1 MPFMQNPLR
10 LRNLMCLAA
19 VAASGMAQG
28 ATLTWDSSGANP
40 ANPVDGAGTWDTAT
54 ALWSNGLSDLV
65 WNNAANDTA
74 VFGNANGA
82 AGTITLGTGITVG
95 GLIFNAPGSGN
106 YTLSGTTITLAG
118 STPTIT
124 TNVNATINSGIG
136 GSAGLTKSGTGTLVL
151 GGTNTYSGGTVI
163 NAGTL
168 SFSSNSATG
177 AGGLPNGSITL
188 MNGATLQYTG
198 GSGGFNRGYVL
209 DAGTTTIAST
219 STVSNSGLN
228 SSGGVSFTGSGDRT
242 LVLSSVTGNAITFG
256 GSIGDG
262 LGGATSVVKSGAGDL
277 NLNGTSNT
285 YSGSTVVNAG
295 KIFTNGNNRIS
306 TVSTVYINTGAEI
319 RLNGDQIIANL
330 QNGAGGGGQLT
341 RAFAGTSIATIQSG
355 SFSGR
360 ITDLASDR
368 NIGVTKT
375 TNGVLRLSGTNNSYT
390 AGTTISAGTLLVN
403 NPSGNGLGV
412 GAVTVTSSTLG
423 GSGFIGLTGANS
435 ISVGTAGVISAGDS
449 AVSGGVGTL
458 TLNGGSTT
466 GAILNMQADSSF
478 TFDLAAGN
486 ANDTIRFY
494 NYTGAS
500 DFLRDGG
507 GITLNFNGAQEGT
520 YDLFLFYSNAGTTLT
535 SAGFTELTSNFS
547 LGSGLSGYN
556 AAWDYSQ
563 TGVVSLTLTAV
574 PEPGAMGLAI
584 AGLAVCLVRR
594 RRK

>member
-1 MPFMQNPLR
+1 MHNPLR
-10 LRNLMCLAA
+10 FRNLMCLAA
-19 VAASGMAQG
+19 VAASGMAQS

-40 ANPVDGAGTWDTAT
+40 ANPVDGTGTWDTTT
-54 ALWSNGLSDLV
+54 ALWSDGLADFA
-65 WNNAANDTA
+65 WNNAANNTA

-82 AGTITLGTGITVG
+82 AGTVTLGTGITVG
-95 GLIFNAPGSGN
+95 GLTFNAAGSGN
-106 YTLSGTTITLAG
+106 YTLSGTTIILAG

-124 TNVNATINSGIG
+124 TNVNATINSGIT

-188 MNGATLQYTG
+188 MNGATLQYTSA
-198 GSGGFNRGYVL
+198 GSGGFNRGYIL
-209 DAGTTTIAST
+209 GTGTATISSTAS
-219 STVSNSGLN
+219 SGGLN
-228 SSGGVSFTGSGDRT
+228 AAGGVSFTGSGDRT
-242 LVLSSVTGNAITFG
+242 LVLSSVSGNTMNFG
-256 GSIGDG
+256 GALGDG
-262 LGGATSVVKSGAGDL
+262 TGGATSLIKDGAGIV
-277 NLNGTSNT
+277 NLSGTNNT
-285 YSGSTVVNAG
+285 YTGNTVVNAG
-295 KIFTNGNNRIS
+295 RLATGGNNSIS
-306 TVSTVYINTGAEI
+306 TVGTVFINSGAEI
-319 RLNGDQIIANL
+319 RLNGNQTFANL
-330 QNGAGGGGQLT
+330 QNGTSGGGTLT
-341 RAFAGTSIATIQSG
+341 RAFDGTSVVTIQSG
-355 SFSGR
+355 SFSGK
-360 ITDLASDR
+360 IDDLVAGTR
-368 NIGVTKT
+368 AIGVVKSTS
-375 TNGVLRLSGTNNSYT
+375 GVLRLNGVGNNYSG
-390 AGTTISAGTLLVN
+390 GTTISAGTLLVN

-423 GSGFIGLTGANS
+423 GNGFVGLTGANS
-435 ISVGTAGVISAGDS
+435 ISVGANGVISAGDS
-449 AVSGGVGTL
+449 AVSAGIGTL

-486 ANDTIRFY
+486 ANDTLRFY

-500 DFLRDGG
+500 DFLRDSGG
-507 GITLNFNGAQEGT
+507 VTLNFNGAQEGT

-535 SAGFTELTSNFS
+535 AAGFSELTSNFE

-556 AAWDYSQ
+556 ATWDYSQ

-574 PEPGAMGLAI
+574 PEPGAIGLALV
-584 AGLAVCLVRR
+584 GLAGSLVRR

>member
-1 MPFMQNPLR
+1 
-10 LRNLMCLAA
+10 MCLAA

-82 AGTITLGTGITVG
+82 AGTVTLGTGITVG

-124 TNVNATINSGIG
+124 TNVNATINSGIA
-136 GSAGLTKSGTGTLVL
+136 GSAALTKSGTGTLVL

-188 MNGATLQYTG
+188 MNGATLEYTSA
-198 GSGGFNRGYVL
+198 GSGGFNRGYIL
-209 DAGTTTIAST
+209 GTGTATISSTAS
-219 STVSNSGLN
+219 SGGLN
-228 SSGGVSFTGSGDRT
+228 AAGGVSFVGSGDHA
-242 LVLSSVTGNAITFG
+242 LVLNAVSGNTMNFG
-256 GSIGDG
+256 GAIGDG
-262 LGGATSVVKSGAGDL
+262 TGGSTSLIKDGAGIL
-277 NLNGTSNT
+277 NLSGTNNT
-285 YSGSTVVNAG
+285 YTGSTVVNAG
-295 KIFTNGNNRIS
+295 RLVTGGNNSIS
-306 TVSTVYINTGAEI
+306 TGSTVYINAGAEI
-319 RLNGDQIIANL
+319 RLNGDQTFANL
-330 QNGAGGGGQLT
+330 QNGNGGGGLLT

-355 SFSGR
+355 SFSGK
-360 ITDLASDR
+360 IDDLVAGSR
-368 NIGVTKT
+368 VVGVAKT
-375 TNGVLRLSGTNNSYT
+375 TSGVLRLSGTGNNYS

-449 AVSGGVGTL
+449 AVSGGIGTL